1 MNSGHDNDTPP
12 GDFRALDV
20 PCPKCSGEIHEN
32 LKKFQCRKC
41 DFGLWKIVAGRRLE
55 IPEVEELIAKRQA
68 GPLQGFR
75 SKAGKPFDAVIK
87 LSPEMKLEF
96 DFGKVEKLFGNEGR

>member
-20 PCPKCSGEIHEN
+20 PCPKCSGEIHKN

-75 SKAGKPFDAVIK
+75 SKAGKPFDAVIR
-87 LSPEMKLEF
+87 LSPKLKLEF
-96 DFGKVEKLFGNEGR
+96 DFGKAGK